1 MSDPA
6 PLFNLGAHFVRPLG
20 EDDIPLIQDFSVRCA
35 DYSRLVTGHSPDPGD
50 ARALL
55 EDVPPKKTRD
65 DNLVLGV
72 FEKEGRNLVG
82 VLATVRDYP
91 EPDTLYVGL
100 LLLDPTARGGG
111 LGNRLHRAFV
121 A

>member
-1 MSDPA
+1 MSEPA

-20 EDDIPLIQDFSVRCA
+20 EDDIPLIQGLSVRCA
-35 DYSRLVTGHSPDPGD
+35 GYSYLVTGRPPEPAD

-55 EDVPPKKTRD
+55 EDVPPHKTRD
-65 DNLVLGV
+65 DNLVLGA
-72 FEKEGRNLVG
+72 FEKEAGNLIG

-91 EPDTLYVGL
+91 EPGPGTSACCYS
-100 LLLDPTARGGG
+100 TQR
-111 LGNRLHRAFV
+111 RAAV